1 MVKLVLS
8 SSISLKAAEPISRHQ
23 LRTYYIPLQRN
34 VHQPTSSALR
44 FSAEVVSHTALINPY
59 FPQKLSGTPNPG
71 KLFSENATA
80 TQNQYGD
87 HPHHLTPPLLLL
99 LTLQLTTLPLL
110 PPLTP
115 QISQNL
121 LLPASHKV
129 SDTSQEAATIF
140 SLRAVAGAE
149 GTAFM
154 HVPFSLVDLSN

>member
-1 MVKLVLS
+1 MLCTVLDNQCCIVTLMRWHGGLPLVYIEQPMVKLVLS

-34 VHQPTSSALR
+34 VHQPTSAALR

-87 HPHHLTPPLLLL
+87 HLHHLTP
-99 LTLQLTTLPLL
+99 
-110 PPLTP
+110 
-115 QISQNL
+115 IY
-121 LLPASHKV
+121 
-129 SDTSQEAATIF
+129 
-140 SLRAVAGAE
+140 LR
-149 GTAFM
+149 
-154 HVPFSLVDLSN
+154 SN